1 MKKLVLIFATV
12 LTIGLTSCHDQKPAT
27 QEGKQDQTV
36 QVDPAPECEVQ
47 EAKAT
52 DANAEADKAAVTEEK
67 ANPDAAANGEAEK
80 APAEGAEKK

>member
-1 MKKLVLIFATV
+1 MKKLVFAMLAV
-12 LTIGLTSCHDQKPAT
+12 VGMSLVSCTGGQPAT
-27 QEGKQDQTV
+27 EEGKQDQTV